1 MAWPIFHT
9 IMVSPPGSGTPCA
22 ARLPCTDAGKAP
34 ILRPIGE
41 SRGGKSQAWQ
51 SGGAVVLRRRSKWL
65 KWGVLAGALC
75 VAAIM
80 TAPGAAHAQGFF
92 DFLFGGPQQRP
103 PPPSYPPPPPAIGRI
118 APAPLGQ
125 ERVNENAGTTGHGVA
140 FCVRLCDGQHFPLE
154 RMANATPAET
164 CKAICPTSATKVYFG
179 SEIDGAVAGDG
190 ARYADLNTAFL
201 YRKHLVA
208 NCSCNGKDPFG
219 LATFD
224 VKTDPTLRPGDIV
237 STKEGL
243 MTYSGRSGQSAFTPV
258 APSTLGPQSRQKP
271 TAPQPAVEQP
281 QQEVDDEP
289 GTIVHPQAA
298 QPAGPPPNPGPRSP
312 AVR

>member
-1 MAWPIFHT
+1 
-9 IMVSPPGSGTPCA
+9 MVF
-22 ARLPCTDAGKAP
+22 
-34 ILRPIGE
+34 
-41 SRGGKSQAWQ
+41 
-51 SGGAVVLRRRSKWL
+51 RRRNKRL
-65 KWGVLAGALC
+65 KWRAAILAGALC
-75 VAAIM
+75 AAAI
-80 TAPGAAHAQGFF
+80 TAAPGAAQAQGFF
-92 DFLFGGPQQRP
+92 DFLFGGPQRQAP
-103 PPPSYPPPPPAIGRI
+103 PPPSYPPPPPEIGRI

-219 LATFD
+219 LATLD
-224 VKTDPTLRPGDIV
+224 VKTDPTLRPGDII

-258 APSTLGPQSRQKP
+258 APSTLGPPSRQKP
-271 TAPQPAVEQP
+271 QQQQPQPVEQP
-281 QQEVDDEP
+281 QQEVEDEP

-298 QPAGPPPNPGPRSP
+298 QPAGPPPNPSPRSP
-312 AVR
+312 AAR

>member
-1 MAWPIFHT
+1 
-9 IMVSPPGSGTPCA
+9 MV
-22 ARLPCTDAGKAP
+22 
-34 ILRPIGE
+34 
-41 SRGGKSQAWQ
+41 
-51 SGGAVVLRRRSKWL
+51 RRRYSKRL
-65 KWGVLAGALC
+65 KWCVLAGALC
-75 VAAIM
+75 ITAIV
-80 TAPGAAHAQGFF
+80 TAPGTAQAQGFF
-92 DFLFGGPQQRP
+92 DFLFGGPQRP
-103 PPPSYPPPPPAIGRI
+103 PPPSPSYPPPPPEIGRI

-179 SEIDGAVAGDG
+179 SEIEAAVAGDG
-190 ARYADLNTAFL
+190 ARYSDLNTAFL

-208 NCSCNGKDPFG
+208 NCTCNGKDAFG

-224 VKTDPTLRPGDIV
+224 VKTDPTLRPGDII
-237 STKEGL
+237 STKDGL

-271 TAPQPAVEQP
+271 TTPPPVEQP
-281 QQEVDDEP
+281 QQEVEDEP
-289 GTIVHPQAA
+289 GTIVHPQNG
-298 QPAGPPPNPGPRSP
+298 QPANPPPQNAPPNLNPRPPAPR
-312 AVR
+312 